1 MFALNVLQG
10 RIIWKGINGPYTVM
24 FNFPVIYVIKLSTE
38 RTLT

>member
-10 RIIWKGINGPYTVM
+10 RISWKDTKNPFMLQDPFRVT
-24 FNFPVIYVIKLSTE
+24 NASKRSTE